1 MIHEK
6 IIKRFK
12 IDKQRIEKGELKDTF
27 PIMIEDLSYLYGEFE
42 NDWAS
47 LSPQEQVEYGYE
59 INSSIIEYWIELL
72 KIYIK
77 ETYRRKIKISFDEI
91 LSIGG
96 CAAYDE
102 EKDLILI
109 SVIGLMIQQRNMMS
123 FIQPILH
130 EFRHQLQHEF
140 YKEKEIEKILL
151 YPSYFLLI
159 EKHYVYR
166 KNRMTDQEYL
176 ENYTNY
182 YPEVD
187 AEEFSVNELSK
198 IIPTLYQKYLQEG
211 GSNKLDEK
219 VYEIQKVIEEEQE
232 EIKDYL
238 RILKRIDTKISKELY
253 DLNDIHSTF
262 ILEGNEVDSLSV
274 INQYMNLSPRLQKE
288 YPILRLLWNEDKPK
302 TYQEIM
308 EDRNLLLE
316 SIPDKS
322 ISVLGRETTT
332 HQQIK
337 YFYKTIIKSDKAIQ
351 LEERKRQDPKVLSKK
366 KS

>member
-12 IDKQRIEKGELKDTF
+12 TDKQRIEKEELKDAF
-27 PIMIEDLSYLYGEFE
+27 PIIVDGLSYLYSEFE
-42 NDWAS
+42 NDWAR
-47 LSPQEQVEYGYE
+47 LSSIEQVEYGYE
-59 INSSIIEYWIELL
+59 IYSSIIEYWIEIL
-72 KIYIK
+72 KKYIK
-77 ETYRRKIKISFDEI
+77 ETYERKMQTSFDEI

-102 EKDLILI
+102 EKNLILI

-123 FIQPILH
+123 FVQPILH

-166 KNRMTDQEYL
+166 KNRMTAQEYL

-211 GSNKLDEK
+211 GSNKLNEK
-219 VYEIQKVIEEEQE
+219 VYEIQKIIEEEQE

-238 RILKRIDTKISKELY
+238 RILKRIDTNISKELY
-253 DLNDIHSTF
+253 DSNDIQSIF
-262 ILEGNEVDSLSV
+262 ILEENEINSLSV
-274 INQYMNLSPRLQKE
+274 ISQFMNHNHKLQKE

-302 TYQEIM
+302 SYQEIM

-337 YFYKTIIKSDKAIQ
+337 YFYKTIIKSDKDLQ
-351 LEERKRQDPKVLSKK
+351 LEERKRQDQKVLSKK